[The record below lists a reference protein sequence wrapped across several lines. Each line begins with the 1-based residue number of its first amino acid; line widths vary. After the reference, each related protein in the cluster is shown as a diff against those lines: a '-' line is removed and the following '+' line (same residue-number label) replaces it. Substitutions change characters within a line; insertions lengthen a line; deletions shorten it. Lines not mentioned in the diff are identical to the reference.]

1 MPDGPLELGLL
12 PTAVVEAESAVD
24 HAAKAVGARNLAVIR
39 TNARDMLRAV
49 DPAALATDPKG
60 DGRYGVRRASVGVVQ
75 FMTLAEKSDGASG
88 VVAMHGS
95 NVVIAANNTPRR
107 VDEIVQIVGQIEEQ
121 TSTAGARPLAKE
133 LRALT
138 EALLE
143 GPEAGVEGSKDEHGL
158 RQAEHHLMLLR
169 KAKVSPWVSDK

>member
-1 MPDGPLELGLL
+1 
-12 PTAVVEAESAVD
+12 
-24 HAAKAVGARNLAVIR
+24 
-39 TNARDMLRAV
+39 
-49 DPAALATDPKG
+49 
-60 DGRYGVRRASVGVVQ
+60 
-75 FMTLAEKSDGASG
+75 
-88 VVAMHGS
+88 MHGS

-121 TSTAGARPLAKE
+121 TSTVGARPLAEE

-158 RQAEHHLMLLR
+158 RAGRAPPHAPQEGGR
-169 KAKVSPWVSDK
+169 SPPG

>member
-1 MPDGPLELGLL
+1 MRDGPLELGLL

-107 VDEIVQIVGQIEEQ
+107 VDEIEEQ
-121 TSTAGARPLAKE
+121 TSTAGARPLAEE

-169 KAKVSPWVSDK
+169 KAEGLPLGK